1 MRIKSLVA
9 GLVLSTVGLMSGVS
23 HAAVTQIS
31 LRTTGTACNPVD
43 NSAGEAYDAG
53 WSRNEWGLSNSSGTQ
68 KLVVC
73 PVTVNTGV
81 GAIPSLFRV
90 HVWDRN
96 SSQNVDCTLFRID
109 SNGKTVISTGS
120 SNVNQSP
127 QFLISMA
134 AGISAAGATLSLIC
148 NVPAST
154 ASGVSGIASVETV
167 YQSQ

>member
-1 MRIKSLVA
+1 
-9 GLVLSTVGLMSGVS
+9 MSGVS

-73 PVTVNTGV
+73 PVVSSTGV
-81 GAIPSLFRV
+81 GALPSLLRV
-90 HVWDRN
+90 NVWDRN
-96 SSQNVDCTLFRID
+96 PNQSVDCWLYRID
-109 SNGKTVISTGS
+109 SNGKTLISSLGS
-120 SNVNQSP
+120 GAGTNQSP
-127 QFLISMA
+127 QYLLSLGTNGA
-134 AGISAAGATLSLIC
+134 AQSTLSLIC

-154 ASGVSGIASVETV
+154 GFGVSGIASIEMV